1 MQRFCSRSHAV
12 RVLAALLASAGL
24 PGATAA
30 PQQGARA
37 PTLSDADWPG
47 YNRSYAGDR
56 YSSLKQITAANISR
70 LRPVCTFDAKER
82 VAFQT
87 GPLVV
92 DGTLYF
98 TTDTNSYAIDAATCA
113 LRWKQRTSQPATYLK
128 ANRGLAF
135 ENGRLFRGTG
145 ATHVMALDAATGRT
159 LWDVEL
165 AGLPP
170 GTSVPMAPLAWN
182 GMVFVGNAG
191 GDSYGVT
198 GHVYALDA
206 KDGHTLWRFD
216 VVPDSG
222 PARETWRNPNP
233 NVPPTGGAFWTTFGL
248 DTARGT
254 LFVAAGNPA
263 PDFMPELRPGDNLFT
278 NSVIGLDAKTGELV
292 GYIQLVKHDFHDWDV
307 DGGPMLITTRGGKSL
322 VVSANKDGLLS
333 AIDRSA
339 ARSAIAATTQLQR
352 RNLAMAGD
360 ITRTFALLYQVPT
373 TTRENMDLRLTMRGA
388 LRFCPGVQGG
398 TEWNGPAFLPSM
410 NLLVV
415 GAVDWCTSLRL
426 VRPDSAIATKPGAPW
441 TGAMGQGFG
450 VQDTAAKWQGW
461 ITAIDADSGT
471 VRWKHRTSMPQL
483 GAVTVTASGLVL
495 AGELTG
501 DLLALDARTGRELWR
516 GRTGNAIGG
525 GVITYGVRGRQLIAV
540 AAGMNS
546 PTWPV
551 KAETARIVIFGL
563 P

>member
-1 MQRFCSRSHAV
+1 MQRNRRRSRAV
-12 RVLAALLASAGL
+12 VVIALLTAGL
-24 PGATAA
+24 GIS
-30 PQQGARA
+30 GSARA
-37 PTLSDADWPG
+37 QPRAAASTSRDADWAA
-47 YNRSYAGDR
+47 YNRSLAGER
-56 YSSLKQITAANISR
+56 YSPLRQITTANVSR
-70 LRPVCTFDAKER
+70 LRPVCTFDSKER
-82 VAFQT
+82 LSFQT
-87 GPLVV
+87 GPIVI

-98 TTDTNSYAIDAATCA
+98 TTDTNTYAIDAATCA
-113 LRWKQRTSQPATYLK
+113 VRWKQRTSQPATYLK
-128 ANRGLAF
+128 ANRGLAY
-135 ENGRLFRGTG
+135 ENGRLFRGAGTKP
-145 ATHVMALDAATGRT
+145 VMALDAASGRT
-159 LWDVEL
+159 LWDIEL

-170 GTSVPMAPLAWN
+170 GTSVPMAPIAWN

-198 GHVYALDA
+198 GHVFALDA
-206 KDGHTLWRFD
+206 QSGRTVWRFD

-254 LFVAAGNPA
+254 LFVPAGNPA

-278 NSVIGLDAKTGELV
+278 NSVIGLNAKTGELV
-292 GYIQLVKHDFHDWDV
+292 GYVQIVKHDFHDWDV
-307 DGGPMLITTRGGKSL
+307 DAGPVLITTHRGKSL

-333 AIDRSA
+333 AIDRGE
-339 ARSAIAATTQLQR
+339 ARGAIAAANALER

-360 ITRTFALLYQVPT
+360 ITRTLSLVYQVPT
-373 TTRENMDLRLTMRGA
+373 TTRENTDQRLTITGP
-388 LRFCPGVQGG
+388 LRFCPGAQGG
-398 TEWNGPAFLPSM
+398 SEWNGPAYLPSL

-426 VRPDSAIATKPGAPW
+426 VRPDSSIATKPGAPW
-441 TGAMGQGFG
+441 TGAIGQGFG
-450 VQDTAAKWQGW
+450 VQDSTAKWQGW

-483 GAVTVTASGLVL
+483 GGVTTTAGGLVL
-495 AGELTG
+495 VGELNG
-501 DLLALDARTGRELWR
+501 DAVALDARTGRELWR
-516 GRTGNAIGG
+516 DRTGNAIGG
-525 GVITYGVRGRQLIAV
+525 GVITYGVRDRQFVAV

-551 KAETARIVIFGL
+551 KAETARIVVYGL
-563 P
+563 R